1 MRRKRGAAE
10 RTADALCNLVP
21 IVMNATAAEMRPA
34 TKYAIL
40 ALLAVA
46 LRLLSDGGISSILCE
61 SLRDGAL
68 CLFR

>member
-1 MRRKRGAAE
+1 MRRRRGTAE
-10 RTADALCNLVP
+10 RTADTLCDLVP

-46 LRLLSDGGISSILCE
+46 LRLLTDGGISGILCE
-61 SLRDGAL
+61 SLRNSAL